1 MLTRC
6 TAIELLEKDVLC
18 LAVHPGW
25 VQTDMGGS
33 NASTTVDDS
42 VSDLIE
48 VLQRSG
54 KEHSGLLMKSKMEVM
69 PF

>member
-25 VQTDMGGS
+25 VQTDMGGP
-33 NASTTVDDS
+33 NAPVTVDGS
-42 VSDLIE
+42 ASDLLE
-48 VLQRSG
+48 LLQRSG
-54 KEHSGLLMKSKMEVM
+54 KEHAGLLLRNGMEVM